1 MKNDLESAT
10 KQSKW
15 DWFANCDICSET
27 FHSRGRRKPF
37 CGPIFQQ
44 PASACALLAK
54 AFLKPSTLIFTFH
67 NFEPTNMS
75 KSAGKPY
82 SSHLNRLVILGAIVG
97 TLLALVL
104 SAASAQSV
112 TPTSGGQLS
121 AVVVTG
127 SRLPLTESGLAQ
139 SFTVVD
145 QAAIRQMTPS
155 SIEDVLRRIDGV
167 YVDSAGKAGGF
178 SSLYMRGAEQSH
190 VLILIDG
197 IKVNDS
203 TTTRGSAYDLSG
215 IDVQQVERIEVLR
228 GPASA
233 IHGGEALAGVVN
245 IITKR
250 TSTPGISGSAY
261 AGLGQGSQDSVG
273 GTLAFGSELLSA
285 QVNLGRRRDGLGAAD
300 GSQSIETSAATLK
313 IVPDKTFGAEVFTRQ
328 SARKS
333 DAFPDDSGGPRLA
346 VNRAFTSRDA
356 IDRTYGVSAFF
367 DVTPASRLQA
377 SATVFDR
384 TEATANAFIAAGL
397 RTPVPKYTND
407 SRFKRSTANASLTSQ
422 IRAST
427 QLMVGMEY
435 LVEEG
440 GSTSLGDFFFR
451 GRQVTLTSDLSRTSQ
466 SVFAESVIEISPG
479 LSAQA
484 GLRSDNMSQSA
495 VGRQLSELGRQTTP
509 HLGMV
514 WQLAGRASTLKANYS
529 EGFKPPSFF
538 ALGHPLVGNSA
549 LRPEKSSNTELIWLE
564 PLDGGASSAQVSLF
578 AISYQDLVDFDAKTF
593 KTINRGTILVRGAE
607 PSIKLKLSKQFVLEG
622 GFTVLD
628 IAEKDGL
635 APLRNRP
642 KTKAVLSG
650 AYQIDARSSMNST
663 LSYTGSF
670 VDRSNPTGD
679 IELPGFAVLNAAYSR
694 DLGSKVRLNAAL
706 DNLLD
711 VSYEQFAGFPAPGRQ
726 LRVELR
732 AQF

>member
-1 MKNDLESAT
+1 MPKSTNSP
-10 KQSKW
+10 
-15 DWFANCDICSET
+15 CS
-27 FHSRGRRKPF
+27 
-37 CGPIFQQ
+37 PI
-44 PASACALLAK
+44 
-54 AFLKPSTLIFTFH
+54 
-67 NFEPTNMS
+67 
-75 KSAGKPY
+75 
-82 SSHLNRLVILGAIVG
+82 LNRLVMLGAIIG
-97 TLLALVL
+97 TPLALAP
-104 SAASAQSV
+104 SAAPAQTVS
-112 TPTSGGQLS
+112 PTSGGQLS
-121 AVVVTG
+121 SVVVTG

-139 SFTVVD
+139 SFTIID

-155 SIEDVLRRIDGV
+155 NIEDVLGRIDGV

-197 IKVNDS
+197 VKVNDS

-250 TSTPGISGSAY
+250 TSTAGISGSAY
-261 AGLGQGSQDSVG
+261 AGVGQGSQDSVG
-273 GTLAFGSELLSA
+273 GALAFGNELLNT
-285 QVNLGRRRDGLGAAD
+285 QVNLGRRRDGWGAAD
-300 GSQSIETSAATLK
+300 GSQSVETSAATLRIK
-313 IVPDKTFGAEVFTRQ
+313 PDKTYGAELFARQ

-346 VNRAFTSRDA
+346 VNRALTSRDA
-356 IDRTYGVSAFF
+356 IDQTYGVSAFF
-367 DVTPASRLQA
+367 DVTPDSRLQA
-377 SATVFDR
+377 GATVFDR

-407 SRFKRSTANASLTSQ
+407 SRFKRSTVNLSLASQ
-422 IRAST
+422 IRDNT
-427 QLMVGMEY
+427 QLVVGIEY
-435 LVEEG
+435 QAEEG
-440 GSTSLGDFFFR
+440 GSTSLGDFFFS
-451 GRQVTLTSDLSRTSQ
+451 GRQMTLTSDLSRTSQ
-466 SVFAESVIEISPG
+466 SVFTESVIEISPG
-479 LSAQA
+479 LSVQV
-484 GLRSDNMSQSA
+484 GLRSDNMNQSA

-514 WQLAGRASTLKANYS
+514 WQLAGRASVLKANYS
-529 EGFKPPSFF
+529 QGFKPPSFF

-549 LRPEKSSNTELIWLE
+549 LRPEKSSNTELIWVE
-564 PLDGGASSAQVSLF
+564 PLNGGASSAQVSLF
-578 AISYQDLVDFDAKTF
+578 SISYQDLVDFDAKTF

-607 PSIKLKLSKQFVLEG
+607 PSIKLKLSKQFVMQG

-650 AYQIDARSSMNST
+650 AYQIDARSSINST

-679 IELPGFAVLNAAYSR
+679 IELPGFAVLNAAYNH

-711 VSYEQFAGFPAPGRQ
+711 VSYEQFAGFPAPGRR

-732 AQF
+732 VDF